1 MISTP
6 RLLLVWALLLAG
18 FVCLAQQTQ
27 TKAYWQTRDS
37 NYNQNIASGGAAPTL
52 TITDAQRNDACGFL
66 TSCNITGG
74 MTVNAGFV
82 VVGTGAQTS
91 GSTLSGVSVCLTAL
105 SQVVSTGV
113 FATNYVWDLWA
124 GTVACSG
131 NQTVTVTATTAN
143 SLNWIYA
150 GIGTFAN
157 LTSNTAT
164 STCTGSNASFS
175 GGVQACTT
183 GTITIPASGFGICAG
198 FQSTN
203 SALTFVSPVSTDQSV
218 LQTRAG
224 AIGSAATAATITPS
238 MNVSN
243 FFQGALA
250 CGTWH

>member
-1 MISTP
+1 MIW
-6 RLLLVWALLLAG
+6 RLALAAFLVLCLFAAGQAPAQFNGCAAG
-18 FVCLAQQTQ
+18 FCSKTS
-27 TKAYWQTRDS
+27 TGTTP
-37 NYNQNIASGGAAPTL
+37 PTW
-52 TITDAQRNDACGFL
+52 TATDAQRNDACGL
-66 TSCNITGG
+66 TTSCNITGG

-82 VVGTGAQTS
+82 VLGIGGQTN
-91 GSTLSGVSVCLTAL
+91 GVVLNSASVCATAL
-105 SQVVSTGV
+105 TQVVSTGV
-113 FATNYVWDLWA
+113 FATFYDWDLWA

-131 NQTVTVTATTAN
+131 NQTVTVTVTGSN
-143 SLNWIYA
+143 LSYIYA
-150 GIGTFAN
+150 GIGTLTN

-164 STCTGSNASFS
+164 STCTGSNASFA

-203 SALTFVSPVSTDQSV
+203 SALTFVSPMSTDQSV

-224 AIGSAATAATITPS
+224 AIGSDATAATITPS